1 LSQLQ
6 ALKPKKAITSVTRLT
21 KKSRLFKTALN
32 AILEKKGENIVSLD
46 MRKIPEA
53 IADFFLICEASNP
66 TQVKA
71 IADFVQDEIKKVC
84 GEIPHRHEGYQN
96 AKWIL
101 VDYVNL
107 VIHVM
112 QREPRSF
119 YQLEEMW
126 SDAPQEYH
134 VDEQKI

>member
-6 ALKPKKAITSVTRLT
+6 ALRSKKAASSVTRLT
-21 KKSRLFKTALN
+21 KKSRLFKTAVN
-32 AILEKKGENIVSLD
+32 AILEKKGENVVSLD

-53 IADFFLICEASNP
+53 VADFFLICEASNP

-71 IADFVQDEIKKVC
+71 IADFVQDEVKRVC
-84 GEIPHRHEGYQN
+84 GEIPHKHEGYQN

-107 VIHVM
+107 IVHVM
-112 QREPRSF
+112 QTEPRGF

-126 SDAPQEYH
+126 SDAPLELH
-134 VDEQKI
+134 KDL

>member
-6 ALKPKKAITSVTRLT
+6 ALAPKKAAQSISRLT
-21 KKSRLFKTALN
+21 RKSRLFKTALN
-32 AILEKKGENIVSLD
+32 AILEKKGENIISLD
-46 MRKIPEA
+46 LRKIPEA
-53 IADFFLICEASNP
+53 VADFFLICEASNS

-71 IADFVQDEIKKVC
+71 IADFVQDEVKRSC

-107 VIHVM
+107 IIHVM
-112 QREPRSF
+112 QKESRDF

-126 SDAPQEYH
+126 SDGPLEYH
-134 VDEQKI
+134 KDNKQD